1 MSWWRELSTPDSP
14 EKKQKMRNLNYLAK
28 PSAVALSLML
38 VLSNL
43 FVSAA
48 GQSTPVAAQGP
59 PVDLR
64 GIYIYTND
72 VSQITQ
78 ATANALTASFNIP
91 GVDGVAVVIG
101 WDAIEPA
108 MGQYQ
113 WTLLDQWMGQAIS
126 LNKKIDLVVMAGGST
141 PSWLFQPTPT
151 GAGAQALNF
160 TISPHNGATGVCDAV
175 TIAPPW
181 DAAFLNRWDIML
193 GALAA
198 HLKSVGTYN
207 AVTLLRLTGI
217 NRTTEEL
224 RLPAETAQSTGLA
237 CISDAIATWQQAGY
251 RPSLLQ
257 QAWSAILG
265 SFLKS
270 FPDKYFSVSLIPTNP
285 AFPPIAEDGSLITGA
300 RPNLTQMLLASAS
313 QKFPGHLVVQ
323 FDFLMPGEAAS
334 QDVINSVQN
343 LGTLAAFQTNEY
355 LGGQGAACSQPV
367 TNPTPCTA
375 ATYLQLLETG
385 IYPLG
390 PGNSMRAQYIEVFHA
405 NASAFPADILQAH
418 MELFANPIDDAGV
431 FVRQQYLDFLSRE
444 PDPSGLTFWTTQ
456 ITSCG
461 TDQQCIAVKT
471 INVSGAF
478 YLSIEFQQTGYLVER
493 IYKAAYGDGTGK
505 STLGGT
511 HQLSVP
517 IVRLSEFLPDTQ
529 QIGNGV
535 IVNQT
540 GWEQVLENNKQ
551 SFTAAFV
558 QRSQFTTALPLSM
571 TAAQFVDKLNTNAGN
586 PLSASERNQLVS
598 DLTTNAKTRAQVLRA
613 VAEDPDLNNAEFN
626 RAFVLMQ
633 YFGYLRR
640 NPNDPQDTDYT
651 GYDFWLTKLNQF
663 NGNFQNA
670 EMVKA
675 FITSG
680 EYRQRFGP

>member
-1 MSWWRELSTPDSP
+1 
-14 EKKQKMRNLNYLAK
+14 MRNLNSIAV
-28 PSAVALSLML
+28 VALSVML
-38 VLSNL
+38 ILSNL
-43 FVSAA
+43 SVNAA
-48 GQSTPVAAQGP
+48 GQSTTVAPQSP
-59 PVDLR
+59 SVDLR
-64 GIYIYTND
+64 GIYVYTND

-78 ATANALTASFNIP
+78 ATANNLTASFSIP

-113 WTLLDQWMGQAIS
+113 WTLLDQWLGQAIA

-141 PSWLFQPTPT
+141 PSWLFQPAPV
-151 GAGAQALNF
+151 GAGAQPLNF
-160 TISPHNGATGVCDAV
+160 TISPHNGVTSKCDAE
-175 TIAPPW
+175 TMASPW
-181 DAAFLNRWDIML
+181 DAAFLNRWDVIL
-193 GALAA
+193 GALSA
-198 HLKSVGTYN
+198 HLKSAGTYN
-207 AVTLLRLTGI
+207 AVTLVRLTGI

-224 RLPAETAQSTGLA
+224 RLPEETPQSTGLP
-237 CISDAIATWQQAGY
+237 CVSDAITTWQQAGY

-257 QAWSAILG
+257 HAWNAILG
-265 SFLKS
+265 SFAKS
-270 FPDKYFSVSLIPTNP
+270 FPDKYFSVSLIPTSA
-285 AFPPIAEDGSLITGA
+285 AFPPIAEDGSLITGT
-300 RPNLTQMLLASAS
+300 RPNLTLMLLTSAS
-313 QKFPGHLVVQ
+313 QEFPGHLVVQ
-323 FDFLMPGEAAS
+323 FDFLMPGEAV
-334 QDVINSVQN
+334 QPDVITSAQT

-355 LGGQGAACSQPV
+355 LGGQGAACSEPV
-367 TNPTPCTA
+367 DNPTPCTA

-390 PGNSMRAQYIEVFHA
+390 TGNSLRSQYIEVFHA

-418 MELFANPIDDAGV
+418 TELFANPIDDAGV

-444 PDPSGLTFWTTQ
+444 PDPSGLAFWTSQ

-461 TDQQCIAVKT
+461 TDQQCIDVKS
-471 INVSGAF
+471 INVSAAF

-493 IYKAAYGDGTGK
+493 IYKVAYGDGTGK

-517 IVRLSEFLPDTQ
+517 IVRLNEFLADTQ

-551 SFTAAFV
+551 AFTAAFV
-558 QRSQFTTALPLSM
+558 QRSRFTTAFPASM
-571 TAAQFVDKLNTNAGN
+571 TAAQFVDALNVNAGN

-598 DLTTNAKTRAQVLRA
+598 DLSTNAKTRAQVLRA
-613 VAEDPDLNNAEFN
+613 VAEDPDLSNAEFN

-640 NPNDPQDTDYT
+640 NPNDPPDADYT

-675 FITSG
+675 FITSS